1 MRIEDSNTKKDF
13 ESLLAFRGFAGCTAS
28 SQHNVCDP
36 HFSTEVQETN
46 HQEFHAEELA
56 CSTTQSVSSGP
67 ESTTTAQT
75 KPINE
80 AKCIGTTTS
89 CQGESDC
96 STTQA

>member
-46 HQEFHAEELA
+46 HQEFHAEEASRSLA
-56 CSTTQSVSSGP
+56 Y
-67 ESTTTAQT
+67 
-75 KPINE
+75 
-80 AKCIGTTTS
+80 GTEKDIVVFFS
-89 CQGESDC
+89 YVMVNII
-96 STTQA
+96 